1 MHNTKKIFMIFF
13 ICAAFLS
20 ALGFILL
27 YGISYFADLDKYKAD
42 FFRAAE
48 QKTGFKISCEKA
60 EFIKGFSPYLKLHLY
75 HTGITAPDNTAFLQ
89 IKEADLR
96 IKTLPLLMKKIE
108 IKDAV
113 IVRPIINI
121 TLYEDYLTSVEKYLN
136 EIKNSAESVFIP
148 ENISLDAECRN
159 YKIKLLD
166 KSIDKNFYI
175 EGSLLKLNSALKDK
189 KIKVQAD
196 GKIYDNKNEYISYD
210 FDILTALNENNKQL
224 FLFSPFK
231 TMSDYKIKG
240 SIKGNIK
247 KHSADNIKGALSVK
261 DLSMKLD
268 GLSNAKSNAGFIFNG
283 NEASFNA
290 QLRTSEKD
298 EAELKGIFKFGKTR
312 FIDFNTNAENI
323 NLENLSKIISS
334 ISKILNINSPLA
346 GVNAQGLLNANF
358 NIKSDFKK
366 LKSRGRAE
374 IINASAESELIPFPV
389 SNINAQISF
398 ENNQINL
405 EKASADIN
413 KTPVILEGKIN
424 SSLDADLKLYSDNID
439 LKNASSA
446 FKAETFMPFNI
457 KKGSLDFVS
466 KINGNLGSELKTDSY
481 ILIKNLAVQE
491 KKTNIPLN
499 AYQVHLTIKTKNN
512 KYEGDAQLRRFSTE
526 YKGHP
531 VKARDLYFKFDEK
544 NIKIAPKDIVLI
556 SSPLTINGEIKDYM
570 SKTPEYTINFKGDI
584 SSNNI
589 AAVLKPYIKFPCRTS
604 GVLNTQG
611 SINYKDNTLKLKSKI
626 NADKD
631 NYISYAVIKE
641 LLNKPSSLSV
651 DIEAGR
657 NFININ
663 DISVSEEKNTALKIT
678 GQIENNEKEPV
689 LKNVNILIPNTV
701 TTASDFFGGEEMSF
715 YGNITLNKKLSSPEI
730 KGNIKLLHYYIK
742 KYLISIKNA
751 DINFMP
757 SNIRITAPDTA
768 VNNSD
773 FNITMDV
780 MPDLN
785 DITISKMQVN
795 SMNLDLNSMFELIK
809 DADSPLNKAPI
820 TVKNGSAVIN
830 RFRAADLK
838 ARDIS
843 SDFKLEKNILKIS
856 NVNASAYAGS
866 LSGKAD
872 YNLKSGILNI
882 DAAGKNLDIRSSMKD
897 LSGFDDNIYGKTD
910 ARVLVSM
917 LAGPKNTVLRTLT
930 GSMEFNAHN
939 GRMGTLGRFEYY
951 LSAQNLLYN
960 GLLNT
965 SLKNIAQAVSNDTAN
980 FNYAEGRVLLQNGY
994 IISDIIRTQGRKMSL
1009 LLKGRHNMLTNLSN
1023 LDIYG
1028 RISADES
1035 RKTGSFGDVSISDII
1050 NGGQIKKE
1058 NIVIY
1063 APAAV
1068 INEIPNT
1075 GLRAE
1080 NADSGSKTFKVNV
1093 SGDIK
1098 ALNAVK
1104 SFNWIVPEG
1113 GIIAEKEEENKE
1125 EKLPDFSDL

>member
-1 MHNTKKIFMIFF
+1 MIFTAGAAVLAALCF
-13 ICAAFLS
+13 IS
-20 ALGFILL
+20 L
-27 YGISYFADLDKYKAD
+27 YGLSYFADLDKYKAV
-42 FFRAAE
+42 FFKAAE
-48 QKTGFKISCEKA
+48 QKTGFRISCEKA

-75 HTGITAPDNTAFLQ
+75 HTGISAPDNTAFLQ

-113 IVRPIINI
+113 LERPIINI
-121 TLYEDYLTSVEKYLN
+121 TLYEDYLTSVEKYLK
-136 EIKNSAESVFIP
+136 EIKTSAEGGFIP
-148 ENISLDAECRN
+148 NNISAEAECRN

-166 KSIDKNFYI
+166 KSINKTFYL
-175 EGSLLKLNSALKDK
+175 EGSLLKLNGAMKDK
-189 KIKVQAD
+189 KIRVQAG
-196 GKIYDNKNEYISYD
+196 GKIYDDKNEYIFYN
-210 FDILTALNENNKQL
+210 FDVLTALNNNDKQL
-224 FLFSPFK
+224 FSFSPFK
-231 TMSDYKIKG
+231 TMNDYKIKG

-247 KHSADNIKGALSVK
+247 QHSADNIKGALSISGMSMR
-261 DLSMKLD
+261 LS
-268 GLSNAKSNAGFIFNG
+268 GLSNAQSNADFIFNG

-298 EAELKGIFKFGKTR
+298 EAKLKGRFKFGKNR
-312 FIDFNTNAENI
+312 FVDFNTNAENI
-323 NLENLSKIISS
+323 NLENLFKIISS
-334 ISKILNINSPLA
+334 ISKILNINNPSA
-346 GVNAQGLLNANF
+346 GINAKGLLNADF

-366 LKSRGRAE
+366 LESRGRAE
-374 IINASAESELIPFPV
+374 IINASINSALIPFPV
-389 SNINAQISF
+389 SNINAQVSF
-398 ENNQINL
+398 ENNQINAA
-405 EKASADIN
+405 KASADIN

-446 FKAETFMPFNI
+446 FKAQTHIPFNI
-457 KKGSLDFVS
+457 KRGKLDFVS
-466 KINGNLGSELKTDSY
+466 KLTGNLGSELKTDSN
-481 ILIKNLAVQE
+481 ITLKNLMLAE
-491 KKTNIPLN
+491 KKTGMVLN
-499 AYQVHLTIKTKNN
+499 AEKSIINLKTSND
-512 KYEGDAQLRRFSTE
+512 KYEGGAEIQKFSTE

-531 VKARDLYFKFDEK
+531 VKAQNLYFKFDEK
-544 NIKIAPKDIVLI
+544 NIKIAENNIVLI
-556 SSPLTINGEIKDYM
+556 TSPVTINGEIKNYM
-570 SKTPEYTINFKGDI
+570 AEMPEYMLDFKGNTAAKD
-584 SSNNI
+584 I
-589 AAVLKPYIKFPCRTS
+589 AALLKPYIKYPCRTS

-641 LLNKPSSLSV
+641 LLNKPSVLSI
-651 DIEAGR
+651 DIEESR

-663 DISVSEEKNTALKIT
+663 DISVSEENNTALKIT

-689 LKNVNILIPNTV
+689 LKNVNVLIPNTV
-701 TTASDFFGGEEMSF
+701 TTAADFFGGEEMSF
-715 YGNITLNKKLSSPEI
+715 NGNITLNKKLSSPEI

-751 DINFMP
+751 DINFLP

-780 MPDLN
+780 LPDLN
-785 DITISKMQVN
+785 NITISKMQVN
-795 SMNLDLNSMFELIK
+795 SMYLDLNSMFELIK
-809 DADSPLNKAPI
+809 DENSPLNKAPV

-830 RFRAADLK
+830 KFKAADLK

-843 SDFKLEKNILKIS
+843 SDFKLEKNIFKLS
-856 NVNASAYAGS
+856 NVNASAYGGS
-866 LSGKAD
+866 ITGKAD

-882 DAAGKNLDIRSSMKD
+882 DAAGKNLDIRSSIKD

-910 ARVLVSM
+910 ARALVSM
-917 LAGPKNTVLRTLT
+917 LAGPKNSVLRTLT
-930 GSMEFNAHN
+930 GSMEFNAYN

-960 GLLNT
+960 GLLNA
-965 SLKNIAQAVSNDTAN
+965 SLKNIAHAVSNDTAD
-980 FNYAEGRVLLQNGY
+980 FNYADGRVLFQNGY
-994 IISDIIRTQGRKMSL
+994 IISDNIRTQGRKMSL
-1009 LLKGRHNMLTNLSN
+1009 LVKGRHNMLTNLSN

-1028 RISADES
+1028 RISGEES
-1035 RKTGSFGDVSISDII
+1035 RKTGSFSDVSISDII

-1063 APAAV
+1063 APSAV
-1068 INEIPNT
+1068 IKEIPQP
-1075 GLRAE
+1075 GLRTG
-1080 NADSGSKTFKVNV
+1080 NADSTSNTFKVNV

-1113 GIIAEKEEENKE
+1113 GIDMKKDEESTE